1 MASKELIGKLGLD
14 TTAFDKSLSE
24 SLGKLKSF
32 GSEMTKVG
40 KKLSTAVTL
49 PILAIGTA
57 SVMAASDAE
66 ETASKFN
73 TIFRD
78 ISGDAE
84 RSFSILRN
92 EYGLSSTAARQLL
105 GDTGD
110 LLTGFG
116 FSQSAALELSE
127 EVNKLAVDLAS
138 FTNFSGGAKGA
149 SAALTKALLGERE
162 SVKALGISILEED
175 VKKQMAINT
184 AKGLVFETERQ
195 AKAQA
200 TLDIAISQS
209 QNAIGD
215 YARTSG
221 SFANQLRLLQA
232 RTHDLMVEFG
242 EILLPVV
249 SKLLGAVQ
257 GVVSWFTQLDAST
270 KKIIVIVSGLAAAIG
285 PVLLGLGFLSS
296 TILPAMVTGF
306 AALFSPIGIIV
317 ASLTAL
323 AGIFAFVKINTDKA
337 SSSLS
342 AFKKSQTELS
352 QSTELN
358 NLADRYDVLKSK
370 VTLTKDEEIELEK
383 IIQDISKAI
392 PTAVGSFDDYGKAL
406 DINTGKV
413 RTFTKAQIEANK
425 ILNADAIREQEK
437 ALKFDEERL
446 RNLQDRLK
454 QTDELGNVIKKVSQV
469 SAGLGVST
477 KESFKPL
484 TDGELSQLLKDLD
497 QTQNKIEGRKS
508 IIESLIGTPSEIEE
522 STNNL
527 NNLTTTVQGLGFSF
541 KETFGNLASE
551 MELANAISIHSPFK
565 NLNEDLKE
573 LNPKLLTADQLMQ
586 GNTAA
591 MNAMSEE
598 TLEFATAWQALS
610 LKDQNALLNDMFSII
625 NSATGAFQTLF
636 STMLNGG
643 DILKA
648 VGNMIKQLVAKM
660 LAMAAAAAILSI
672 ITGGTSALAGGIT
685 SAFGGGGFGTIF
697 KGLMGFDSFAEGG
710 MVTGQTMAMVGD
722 NPSGKEAIIPFEKMG
737 SFINMATGGMGAK
750 SVHVEVTGRVTGEDI
765 ILAGNNFTN
774 SKTRRLGF

>member
-32 GSEMTKVG
+32 GAEMTKTG

-84 RSFSILRN
+84 RSFGVLRN

-215 YARTSG
+215 YSRTSG

-257 GVVSWFTQLDAST
+257 GVVNWFTQLDGTT
-270 KKIIVIVSGLAAAIG
+270 KKIIVIVGGLAAAIG
-285 PVLLGLGFLSS
+285 PVLVGLGFLAS
-296 TILPAMVTGF
+296 TIIPAMIAGF
-306 AALFSPIGIIV
+306 AALFSPVTLVIAAV
-317 ASLTAL
+317 AAL
-323 AGIFAFVKINTDKA
+323 AAAALYV
-337 SSSLS
+337 
-342 AFKKSQTELS
+342 
-352 QSTELN
+352 
-358 NLADRYDVLKSK
+358 ADNWDVLKERISNFGVIFK
-370 VTLTKDEEIELEK
+370 NAIIDLVQFLLKNNPIQLLIKPYEYLLGLLGVELPNPFELISDSLDQFRGEVKENTK
-383 IIQDISKAI
+383 QF
-392 PTAVGSFDDYGKAL
+392 GSFGQAVKNAF
-406 DINTGKV
+406 TG
-413 RTFTKAQIEANK
+413 A
-425 ILNADAIREQEK
+425 
-437 ALKFDEERL
+437 
-446 RNLQDRLK
+446 
-454 QTDELGNVIKKVSQV
+454 KK
-469 SAGLGVST
+469 
-477 KESFKPL
+477 
-484 TDGELSQLLKDLD
+484 D
-497 QTQNKIEGRKS
+497 IEGVDKA
-508 IIESLIGTPSEIEE
+508 EENLI
-522 STNNL
+522 
-527 NNLTTTVQGLGFSF
+527 TTTGTLVTTTDSLGGAFRRVF
-541 KETFGNLASE
+541 NTV
-551 MELANAISIHSPFK
+551 AIEGK
-565 NLNEDLKE
+565 TALEALGTTA
-573 LNPKLLTADQLMQ
+573 LTTADQLRAPIFAMEELDGTTRKFNERQAFMTEVLQ
-586 GNTAA
+586 GTHGA
-591 MNAMSEE
+591 ME
-598 TLEFATAWQALS
+598 
-610 LKDQNALLNDMFSII
+610 
-625 NSATGAFQTLF
+625 GLF
-636 STMLNGG
+636 NTMLNGG
-643 DILKA
+643 NAFQFIFQML
-648 VGNMIKQLVAKM
+648 KQLVARL
-660 LAMAAAAAILSI
+660 LAAVAVAALLSI
-672 ITGGTSALAGGIT
+672 LIPGGGAIGGAASGLAGGA
-685 SAFGGGGFGTIF
+685 SKFLDIF
-697 KGLMGFDSFAEGG
+697 KNVAGLPTFAEGG

-737 SFINMATGGMGAK
+737 SFINMATGGMAGGNIK
-750 SVHVEVTGRVTGEDI
+750 VEVTGRVTGEDI

>member
-32 GSEMTKVG
+32 GSEMTKTG

-257 GVVSWFTQLDAST
+257 GVVSWFTQLDGTT
-270 KKIIVIVSGLAAAIG
+270 KKIIVIVGGLAAAIG
-285 PVLLGLGFLSS
+285 PVLLGLGFLAS
-296 TILPAMVTGF
+296 TILPAMVAGF
-306 AALFSPIGIIV
+306 AALFSPVTLVIAAV
-317 ASLTAL
+317 AAL
-323 AGIFAFVKINTDKA
+323 AAAALYV
-337 SSSLS
+337 
-342 AFKKSQTELS
+342 
-352 QSTELN
+352 
-358 NLADRYDVLKSK
+358 ADNWDVLKERISNFGVIFK
-370 VTLTKDEEIELEK
+370 NAIIDLVQFLLKNNPIQLLIKPYEYLLGLLGIEVPNPFEMISDSLDQFRGEVKENTK
-383 IIQDISKAI
+383 QF
-392 PTAVGSFDDYGKAL
+392 GSFGQAVKNAFTTAKK
-406 DINTGKV
+406 DI
-413 RTFTKAQIEANK
+413 
-425 ILNADAIREQEK
+425 EQVDEK
-437 ALKFDEERL
+437 E
-446 RNLQDRLK
+446 
-454 QTDELGNVIKKVSQV
+454 
-469 SAGLGVST
+469 
-477 KESFKPL
+477 
-484 TDGELSQLLKDLD
+484 KDLIK
-497 QTQNKIEGRKS
+497 TTE
-508 IIESLIGTPSEIEE
+508 
-522 STNNL
+522 
-527 NNLTTTVQGLGFSF
+527 NLTTTVQGLGFSF

-551 MELANAISIHSPFK
+551 MELANAISIQSPFK

-643 DILKA
+643 NVLQA

-660 LAMAAAAAILSI
+660 LAMAAIAGILALMS
-672 ITGGTSALAGGIT
+672 GGTSALAGGIK
-685 SAFGGGGFGTIF
+685 SAFGGGFKEILFKLLGFE
-697 KGLMGFDSFAEGG
+697 SFAEGG

>member
-32 GSEMTKVG
+32 GSEMTNVG

-84 RSFSILRN
+84 RSFGVLRN

-215 YARTSG
+215 YARTSD

-257 GVVSWFTQLDAST
+257 GVVSWFTQLDGRT

-285 PVLLGLGFLSS
+285 PVLVGLGFLAS
-296 TILPAMVTGF
+296 TIIPAMVAGF
-306 AALFSPIGIIV
+306 AALFSPVTLVIAAV
-317 ASLTAL
+317 AAL
-323 AGIFAFVKINTDKA
+323 AAAALYV
-337 SSSLS
+337 
-342 AFKKSQTELS
+342 
-352 QSTELN
+352 
-358 NLADRYDVLKSK
+358 ADNWDVLKERISNFGVIFK
-370 VTLTKDEEIELEK
+370 NAIIDLVQFLLKNNPIQLLIKPYEYLLGLLGIEVPNPFEMISDSLDQFRGEVKENTK
-383 IIQDISKAI
+383 QF
-392 PTAVGSFDDYGKAL
+392 GSFGQAVKNA
-406 DINTGKV
+406 
-413 RTFTKAQIEANK
+413 FTTA
-425 ILNADAIREQEK
+425 
-437 ALKFDEERL
+437 
-446 RNLQDRLK
+446 
-454 QTDELGNVIKKVSQV
+454 KK
-469 SAGLGVST
+469 
-477 KESFKPL
+477 
-484 TDGELSQLLKDLD
+484 D
-497 QTQNKIEGRKS
+497 IEGVDKA
-508 IIESLIGTPSEIEE
+508 EKKLIKTTE
-522 STNNL
+522 
-527 NNLTTTVQGLGFSF
+527 NLTTTVQGLGFSF

-551 MELANAISIHSPFK
+551 MELANAISIQSPFK

-591 MNAMSEE
+591 INAMSEE

-643 DILKA
+643 NVLQA

-660 LAMAAAAAILSI
+660 LAMAAVAGILALLS
-672 ITGGTSALAGGIT
+672 GGSSAFAGGIK

-697 KGLMGFDSFAEGG
+697 KGLLGFESFAEGG

>member
-32 GSEMTKVG
+32 GSEMTKTG

-215 YARTSG
+215 YARTSD

-257 GVVSWFTQLDAST
+257 GVVNWFTQLDGTT
-270 KKIIVIVSGLAAAIG
+270 KKIIVIVGGLAAAIG
-285 PVLLGLGFLSS
+285 PVLVGLGFLAS
-296 TILPAMVTGF
+296 TILPAMIAGF
-306 AALFSPIGIIV
+306 AALFSPVTLVIAAV
-317 ASLTAL
+317 AAL
-323 AGIFAFVKINTDKA
+323 AAAALYV
-337 SSSLS
+337 
-342 AFKKSQTELS
+342 
-352 QSTELN
+352 
-358 NLADRYDVLKSK
+358 ADNWDVLKERISNFGVIFK
-370 VTLTKDEEIELEK
+370 NAIIDLVQFLLKNNPIQLLIKPYEYLLGLLGVELPNPFEMISDSLDQFRGEVKENTK
-383 IIQDISKAI
+383 QF
-392 PTAVGSFDDYGKAL
+392 GSFGQAVKNAF
-406 DINTGKV
+406 TG
-413 RTFTKAQIEANK
+413 A
-425 ILNADAIREQEK
+425 
-437 ALKFDEERL
+437 
-446 RNLQDRLK
+446 
-454 QTDELGNVIKKVSQV
+454 KK
-469 SAGLGVST
+469 
-477 KESFKPL
+477 
-484 TDGELSQLLKDLD
+484 D
-497 QTQNKIEGRKS
+497 
-508 IIESLIGTPSEIEE
+508 IESVDKAEKNLIKTTE
-522 STNNL
+522 
-527 NNLTTTVQGLGFSF
+527 NLTTTVQGLGFSF

-551 MELANAISIHSPFK
+551 MEIANAISIHSPFK

-598 TLEFATAWQALS
+598 TLEFATAWQALE
-610 LKDQNALLNDMFSII
+610 LNEQNALLNDMFSII
-625 NSATGAFQTLF
+625 NAATGAFQTLF

-643 DILKA
+643 NVLQA

-660 LAMAAAAAILSI
+660 LAMAAIAGILALMS
-672 ITGGTSALAGGIT
+672 GGTSALAGGIK
-685 SAFGGGGFGTIF
+685 SAFGGSFKEILFKLLGFE
-697 KGLMGFDSFAEGG
+697 SFAEGG